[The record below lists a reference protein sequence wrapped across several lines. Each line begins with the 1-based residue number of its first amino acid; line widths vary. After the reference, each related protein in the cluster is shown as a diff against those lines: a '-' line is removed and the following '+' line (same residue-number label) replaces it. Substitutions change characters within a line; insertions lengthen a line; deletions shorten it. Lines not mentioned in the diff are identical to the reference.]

1 MMITSLKNSWNK
13 FYMFII
19 IFSSFLSYQGFSPY
33 LLNFTAHFC
42 PEMSS
47 VKILTIIPCF
57 VRMKNRGE
65 ELEKFAKACFIL
77 ASTINRLDFFLLK
90 KMLEQLQKPQILK
103 FQDLLK
109 IVYNG

>member
-1 MMITSLKNSWNK
+1 
-13 FYMFII
+13 
-19 IFSSFLSYQGFSPY
+19 
-33 LLNFTAHFC
+33 
-42 PEMSS
+42 
-47 VKILTIIPCF
+47 
-57 VRMKNRGE
+57 MKKRGE

-77 ASTINRLDFFLLK
+77 ASTINRHDFFLLK